1 MNNLKIISF
10 DIEDWYNHDDYSRD
24 LDWEKHEVR
33 IYEGTEKILSALAEK
48 NMKGTFFCV
57 GWIAEHH
64 PRVIKDI
71 AAAGHHLGC
80 HAYQHELA
88 TRFTPEEFKADT
100 YKAKCLIEDV
110 SGKEVNAFRVPSFSI
125 TTKNLWTF
133 DVLAELGFKY
143 DSSVFPSTHE
153 FGGIPSYPAEPSILK
168 THSCEIKEFPICLG
182 HLLGREI
189 VYSGGGYF
197 RVMPYYLLRKW
208 TKNDPYVLSY
218 FHPSDFDPGQPQMPQ
233 LSRMRQF
240 KNRVGLK
247 GSYEKFKKYIQEFDF
262 VDIET
267 ADESID
273 WNACKHIDIDS
284 IK

>member
-1 MNNLKIISF
+1 MNILTF

-24 LDWEKHEVR
+24 FAWEKHEVR
-33 IYEGTEKILSALAEK
+33 IYEGTEKILSVLDQRK
-48 NMKGTFFCV
+48 LKGTFFCV

-64 PRVIKDI
+64 PQVIRWI
-71 AAAGHHLGC
+71 AERGHHIGC
-80 HAYQHELA
+80 HSYQHELA
-88 TRFTPEEFKADT
+88 SRFTPEEFKNDT

-110 SGKEVNAFRVPSFSI
+110 AGCEVNAFRIPSFSI
-125 TTKNLWTF
+125 TTKNLWAF

-153 FGGIPSYPAEPSILK
+153 FGGIPGFVAKPTFLK
-168 THSCEIKEFPICLG
+168 THSGDLKEFPISLG
-182 HLLGREI
+182 KMLGREF

-197 RVMPYYLLRKW
+197 RVMPYGMLKKW
-208 TKNDPYVLSY
+208 TKEDDYVMSY

-233 LSRMRQF
+233 LSWMRQF

-247 GSYEKFKKYIQEFDF
+247 GSYKKFQKFMKDFDF
-262 VDIET
+262 VSLKE
-267 ADESID
+267 ADEAID
-273 WNACKHIDIDS
+273 WSQANRVSVDS